1 MLVGLQYFCLI
12 WKCSLVQF
20 IFFFYQVHYYALED
34 SWFGLSK
41 FSSRFLSL
49 VSTSSLSFFCS
60 PSSKTWDTQMATRVT
75 DGARRERHEKRE
87 TTRKARENG
96 LSRSSDFWA
105 SKLKCWQA
113 RHVKRD
119 LRVCLNNRGFP
130 TFLFKAQL
138 MQCIELVPILN

>member
-1 MLVGLQYFCLI
+1 MQI
-12 WKCSLVQF
+12 
-20 IFFFYQVHYYALED
+20 
-34 SWFGLSK
+34 
-41 FSSRFLSL
+41 
-49 VSTSSLSFFCS
+49 
-60 PSSKTWDTQMATRVT
+60 ATRVT
-75 DGARRERHEKRE
+75 DGARRERHERRE

-119 LRVCLNNRGFP
+119 LRVCLNDRGFP

-138 MQCIELVPILN
+138 MRAVHRVSVDYKLLTEQILILAAGLTFRGHEAGLFLLYQ